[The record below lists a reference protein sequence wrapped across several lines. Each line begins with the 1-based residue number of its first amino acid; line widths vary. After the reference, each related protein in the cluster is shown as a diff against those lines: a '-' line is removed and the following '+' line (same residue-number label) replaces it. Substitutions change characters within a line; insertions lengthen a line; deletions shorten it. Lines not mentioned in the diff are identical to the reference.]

1 MAYEY
6 KYDCLKGLEPA
17 EFFYWFGEIS
27 VIPRETRNEWGIVEF
42 LQNFAKERGIPC
54 DTDEIGNVFM
64 TIPAT
69 PGYEDQPAILFQA
82 HTDLVAE
89 KDPDIEFDFAKDPL
103 KLAVDGDKL
112 YAKGTTLGADN
123 GVGVATMLALADPES
138 GSKIPHP
145 PLELLFT
152 VQEENGLVG
161 IRHFDCSKIKA
172 RRMLNMDCGYTDE
185 FCVSSAGKIGGEIIK
200 KYEPLPLGKEWKT
213 IEIKLF
219 GGMGGHS
226 GIMINRSRACAVNN
240 MGELLCTLMLGS
252 PSWDEHEKTKVRI
265 VSLASDKKPIQK
277 ECEAVIAVPA
287 EDADKAIAL
296 LEKRF
301 EKIKAIYKNYDPD
314 IQMAVTEADKSA
326 FTSALSEEDSA
337 KIAKILVILRTG
349 QYRADGNL
357 FSTIITSGAIMHTTL
372 AENGAFELVFN
383 TRSCSD
389 ADQELLFN
397 KYIFLAEMLDMK
409 LVVKD
414 SYSGWPED
422 PSSVFCKKFINGYKE
437 LFGKDIGI
445 ERVHGGIE
453 TGHIVGQIPDMDAA
467 GYAPTA
473 TQAHTTRENLEISQ
487 VMPFWQVLKK
497 VLAEKE

>member
-1 MAYEY
+1 MAYDY
-6 KYDCLKGLEPA
+6 KYECLKGLEPA

-27 VIPRETRNEWGIVEF
+27 VLPRETKNEKAIVDF
-42 LQNFAKERGIPC
+42 LINFAEERNIPYSV
-54 DTDEIGNVFM
+54 DDIGNVFM

-89 KDPDIEFDFAKDPL
+89 KDPDVEFDFAKDPIN
-103 KLAVDGDKL
+103 LAVDGDKL
-112 YAKGTTLGADN
+112 YAVGTTLGADN

-138 GSKIPHP
+138 GNKIPHP

-152 VQEENGLVG
+152 VQEENGLIG
-161 IRHFDCSKIKA
+161 IRNFDCSKIKA

-200 KYEPLPLGKEWKT
+200 KFEPETLDESWKT

-240 MGELLCTLMLGS
+240 MGELICTLMLGS
-252 PSWDEHEKTKVRI
+252 PSWNEPEKTRVRL

-287 EDADKAIAL
+287 AEYDKAIRL
-296 LEKRF
+296 LEHHFR
-301 EKIKAIYKNYDPD
+301 KIKAIYKNYDPD
-314 IQMAVTEADKSA
+314 IQMTVSECGDKNITAALNEKDTAD
-326 FTSALSEEDSA
+326 
-337 KIAKILVILRTG
+337 IAKLLVILRTG

-357 FSTIITSGAIMHTTL
+357 FSTIITSGSVMNTSLTST
-372 AENGAFELVFN
+372 GDFVMVFN
-383 TRSCSD
+383 TRSCND

-397 KYIFLAEMLDMK
+397 KYIFLAEMLGMELK
-409 LVVKD
+409 VTD

-422 PSSVFCKKFINGYKE
+422 PDSVFCKKFINSYKE
-437 LFGKDIGI
+437 LFGKDVAI

-487 VMPFWQVLKK
+487 VMPYWQVLKK
-497 VLAEKE
+497 VLADKE

>member
-6 KYDCLKGLEPA
+6 KYECLKGLEPA

-27 VIPRETRNEWGIVEF
+27 VIPRETKFEQKFVEF
-42 LQNFAKERGIPC
+42 LQSFAAERGIPC

-89 KDPDIEFDFAKDPL
+89 KDPDSDFDFAKDAL
-103 KLAVDGDKL
+103 RLAVDGDKL
-112 YAKGTTLGADN
+112 YAEGTTLGADN

-138 GSKIPHP
+138 GNKIPHP

-152 VQEENGLVG
+152 VQEENGLIG

-172 RRMLNMDCGYTDE
+172 RRMLNMDCGYTNE

-200 KYEPLPLGKEWKT
+200 KFEPEILDESWKT

-240 MGELLCTLMLGS
+240 MGELICTLMLGS
-252 PSWDEHEKTKVRI
+252 PSWNEPEKTSVRI
-265 VSLASDKKPIQK
+265 VSLTSDKKPIQK

-287 EDADKAIAL
+287 DEVDKAIAL

-301 EKIKAIYKNYDPD
+301 TRIKAIYKNYDPD
-314 IQMAVTEADKSA
+314 IQMTVSVTDKT
-326 FTSALSEEDSA
+326 FNTALSEKDSA
-337 KIAKILVILRTG
+337 TVAKVLVVLRTG

-357 FSTIITSGAIMHTTL
+357 FSTIITSGAIMRSALSEEGT
-372 AENGAFELVFN
+372 FEMIFSV
-383 TRSCSD
+383 RSCSD
-389 ADQELLFN
+389 PDQEMLFN
-397 KYIFLAEMLDMK
+397 KYAFLAEMLGMEMK
-409 LVVKD
+409 VTD

-422 PSSVFCKKFINGYKE
+422 PDSVFCKKFINGYKE
-437 LFGKDIGI
+437 LFGKDIAI

-487 VMPFWQVLKK
+487 VMPFWQLLKK